1 MAQVT
6 TNTEINTINILQEA
20 TSVNG
25 TDLFLLQ
32 RGSQTFKLQK
42 SNLTFPVGNIEQIGD
57 KKVLGNI
64 SGGPS
69 VPYEIDLLDFD
80 DIESERDDAL
90 VTEKR
95 LTKKVNEIISNSEPP
110 FRVFTGSTS
119 NNSITHG
126 ENSIPN
132 IFFCHVDGKDIGN
145 FSRDNGTDG
154 GLAYAGLKATASS
167 ISIVDRDIT
176 DINGTRY
183 FTAIWFS

>member
-95 LTKKVNEIISNSEPP
+95 LTKK
-110 FRVFTGSTS
+110 
-119 NNSITHG
+119 
-126 ENSIPN
+126 
-132 IFFCHVDGKDIGN
+132 DIGN

>member
-20 TSVNG
+20 TSVNDD
-25 TDLFLLQ
+25 DLFLLQ
-32 RGSQTFKLQK
+32 RGSTTLKVK
-42 SNLTFPVGNIEQIGD
+42 KENLNISTNQID
-57 KKVLGNI
+57 EIRNKTVLGNI
-64 SGGPS
+64 SGS
-69 VPYEIDLLDFD
+69 SSQPYEVDILDFD

-132 IFFCHVDGKDIGN
+132 IFFCHVGGQAIGN
-145 FSRDNGTDG
+145 FSRANGTDG

-167 ISIVDRDIT
+167 ISIVDRDIS
-176 DINGTRY
+176 DIDGTRY